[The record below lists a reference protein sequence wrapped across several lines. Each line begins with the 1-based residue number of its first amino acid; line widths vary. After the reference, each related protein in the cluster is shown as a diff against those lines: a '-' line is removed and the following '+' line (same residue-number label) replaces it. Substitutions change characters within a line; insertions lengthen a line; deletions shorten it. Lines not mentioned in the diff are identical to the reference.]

1 MVTDDGA
8 SPTIT
13 SVANRLV
20 REAAAL
26 AEASSRRVTGHH
38 LAEGPRVVAEALSGA
53 EVVHV
58 FVRDDPAASDLPA
71 ARGDGTAPGGTAP
84 AGSGRRVRRVA
95 VSARV
100 LERIS
105 TTVHPTGPVAVV
117 VTPDVSAALPV
128 TGPVVV
134 LDGVADPGNV
144 GTLVRAADAFGA
156 AAVVVVEGADP
167 FSPKAVRASAGSCY
181 HLPVLVRRDRTTALA
196 ELTATRVLHGLSASG
211 ETSVLDARLPPDVA
225 LVIGNEA
232 HGLAAATRT
241 ALAGT
246 LTIPMPGRAES
257 LNAATAGAVAL
268 FAVLVAGGS
277 HGLGSRTSPEEA
289 S

>member
-1 MVTDDGA
+1 MTDEQRP
-8 SPTIT
+8 SVIT
-13 SVANRLV
+13 SVSNPLV

-26 AEASSRRVTGHH
+26 ADASERREQGRH
-38 LAEGPRVVAEALSGA
+38 LAEGPRVVAEALAGA
-53 EVVHV
+53 EVLLVLH
-58 FVRDDPAASDLPA
+58 AEGSESLGIEGASGAQL
-71 ARGDGTAPGGTAP
+71 
-84 AGSGRRVRRVA
+84 SGRAVRRVP

-100 LERIS
+100 LERVA

-117 VTPDVSAALPV
+117 ATPDVAAPV
-128 TGPVVV
+128 PARGAVLV

-156 AAVVVVEGADP
+156 AAVVIVEGADP

-181 HLPVLVRRDRTTALA
+181 HLPVLVRRDRAGALA
-196 ELTATRVLHGLSASG
+196 EIAAGRPLLGLAADGGS
-211 ETSVLDARLPPDVA
+211 SVLEAVLPEDVA
-225 LVIGNEA
+225 IVVGNEA
-232 HGLAAATRT
+232 HGLHGSTRA

-246 LTIPMPGRAES
+246 LSVPMPGRAES

-268 FAVLVAGGS
+268 FAVLVGGAGR
-277 HGLGSRTSPEEA
+277 GLGSGSSPEET